1 MIEAIQC
8 IIDCIIHAN
17 LVIPVIFMCSIAV
30 ILLFFYFM
38 KNRYELL
45 LASQLIIS
53 LIITIN
59 LLSMNCYMHSWIWIY
74 LGILLAG
81 SIVIALIKY
90 LIDAYI
96 NNKNVGT
103 ISYLSDI
110 ENEFNIKINVIDSPI
125 IRAFVFFKKIY
136 ISIGLIERLEKD
148 EIKAVIAHEI
158 YHLKY
163 SPNKI
168 ISSLLTIASLTFY
181 RYSDEFSADKYAA
194 EITSKESLISA
205 LKKLDIKDSMKRIN
219 NLS

>member
-1 MIEAIQC
+1 M
-8 IIDCIIHAN
+8 
-17 LVIPVIFMCSIAV
+17 
-30 ILLFFYFM
+30 
-38 KNRYELL
+38 
-45 LASQLIIS
+45 
-53 LIITIN
+53 
-59 LLSMNCYMHSWIWIY
+59 
-74 LGILLAG
+74 
-81 SIVIALIKY
+81 
-90 LIDAYI
+90 
-96 NNKNVGT
+96 
-103 ISYLSDI
+103 
-110 ENEFNIKINVIDSPI
+110 
-125 IRAFVFFKKIY
+125 
-136 ISIGLIERLEKD
+136 IERLEKD

>member
-17 LVIPVIFMCSIAV
+17 LVIPVIFMFSIAV
-30 ILLFFYFM
+30 IFLFFYFM
-38 KNRYELL
+38 KHRYELL
-45 LASQLIIS
+45 LAFQLIIS
-53 LIITIN
+53 LIIIIN

-103 ISYLSDI
+103 ISFLSDI
-110 ENEFNIKINVIDSPI
+110 ENEFNIQINVIDSPI
-125 IRAFVFFKKIY
+125 IRGFVFLKKIY

-158 YHLKY
+158 YHLNH

-168 ISSLLTIASLTFY
+168 ISTLLAIASLSFY